1 MKIIFVRHTQSEAN
15 HKRIYAGRID
25 YDLTE
30 LGEVQAIEI
39 SNSVE
44 ILYDTKEFSKDT
56 KIYTSPLIRC
66 KKLAEKI
73 AKNKGFEVVDVE
85 TLIEYNFGVF
95 EGKST
100 EEIKDKIEYK
110 KWSDDYINYKI
121 PKGESLI
128 ECNERIINFLD
139 EICKKDEDAIVITHE
154 GVIKLSILHL
164 LKLPIDN
171 FWNFYSGNGAIVD
184 IEYNQGFAYL
194 KNLVNGYK
202 LVK

>member
-1 MKIIFVRHTQSEAN
+1 MKIIFVRHTQSEGN
-15 HKRIYAGRID
+15 YKRIYAGRID

-56 KIYTSPLIRC
+56 KIYTSPLTRC

-73 AKNKGFEVVDVE
+73 AKNKGFEIVDVE
-85 TLIEYNFGVF
+85 SLIEYNFGVF

-100 EEIKDKIEYK
+100 DEIKDKIEYK